1 MPPAVAGYSA
11 VLAVLLFGLIL
22 FQSGYLINLPKTS
35 LQIVPDHIAL
45 YLVSDC
51 SSMYPIGVC
60 KSFPLKNL
68 GFNLILVLQ
77 EFITIM
83 LK

>member
-1 MPPAVAGYSA
+1 MVNGNFQLIFWTFTNPIW
-11 VLAVLLFGLIL
+11 LLM
-22 FQSGYLINLPKTS
+22 INLPKIS
-35 LQIVPDHIAL
+35 LQIVPDQIAL

-51 SSMYPIGVC
+51 SSRYLHDWYALTIPLE
-60 KSFPLKNL
+60 KS

-77 EFITIM
+77 EFIPIM